1 MSTTLPDATGTAV
14 AAGLDRRFYAFAID
28 RLLVWP
34 AYVAVGWATQVA
46 VDRWLVT
53 AGAVAAVVLAA
64 GLVTA
69 LMTGLAGVTPGKAA
83 VGLRVVARSSGGPIG
98 VGAAMLRQ
106 LVLGV
111 AALPTFGI
119 GVAMLAWT
127 AVMDR
132 SGLRRGWH
140 DQISDAA
147 VVDVRPPPVEHADEA
162 PPPRRIVNLTAMR
175 LMPVAPAPQPPAPVP
190 APTPV
195 LEPYAAPVPQR
206 GTPAPA
212 AAAPATPA
220 SGTAAL
226 GARASQSPATVEQ
239 PGVRA
244 PGASSARGTAA
255 PSRPAASPAPA
266 GPSAP
271 ASPPRHAMGQ
281 PAAYS
286 PPPLPLA
293 RWRVTF
299 DTGESFVV
307 EGLALVGRKPEPR
320 PGEQV
325 AHLVSLPSSDMSL
338 SKTHA
343 QFQVVP
349 DGTLVVMDRGSTN
362 GSVLIR
368 GGVTRE
374 LGARKPATLREGD
387 RVRFG
392 DREMLVARA

>member
-1 MSTTLPDATGTAV
+1 MTTTLPEATGTAV

-28 RLLVWP
+28 RLLAWP
-34 AYVAVGWATQVA
+34 AYAAVGWATQVA

-53 AGAVAAVVLAA
+53 VGAVVVVVLAA

-83 VGLRVVARSSGGPIG
+83 VGLRVVDRSTGGPIG
-98 VGAAMLRQ
+98 VGRAMLRQ

-140 DQISDAA
+140 DQVSNGA

-175 LMPVAPAPQPPAPVP
+175 LMPVPPAPEPPVPAAPRAPVIEPYAAPTPPRGTPVADATTARESPGAPAQPARSIPPVQPAPARPAAAPAAPSAPAPQPRAEGQQPTAYSPPAPRPAPVP
-190 APTPV
+190 P
-195 LEPYAAPVPQR
+195 
-206 GTPAPA
+206 
-212 AAAPATPA
+212 
-220 SGTAAL
+220 
-226 GARASQSPATVEQ
+226 
-239 PGVRA
+239 
-244 PGASSARGTAA
+244 
-255 PSRPAASPAPA
+255 
-266 GPSAP
+266 
-271 ASPPRHAMGQ
+271 
-281 PAAYS
+281 
-286 PPPLPLA
+286 PLA

-299 DTGESFVV
+299 DTGQAFVV
-307 EGLALVGRKPEPR
+307 EGLALVGRKPEAR

-349 DGTLVVMDRGSTN
+349 DGSLVVMDRGSTN